1 MSKSAG
7 TRKKKPFK
15 PTSDAVQARNG
26 VLVPAEGASEPVSS
40 PLVIGMSLI
49 LLASGVVSYWP
60 TLQGLVRSWENIP
73 DYSHGF
79 LIVPTALFMLWVRRD
94 SMPALG
100 KPSWVGVIA
109 SLAVCALLRW
119 AGAKYFYTFLE
130 HWSIL
135 FWVLAAVLALGG
147 WKLVG
152 WALPA
157 MAFLF
162 FMFPLPFSIE
172 TSMSGPLQKVA
183 TKISVWCLQLL
194 GQPCYSLG
202 NIIYVGDNTLE
213 VAQACSGL
221 RLFLSIIAVGYVY
234 LALTDGPIWEKVLLA
249 VATLPIAILANSARI
264 VGTGLLYQS
273 TTNEG
278 MRHLAHDAAGW
289 LMMPL
294 AAVLFWV
301 WFVYLRKLFPEDDEV
316 SLSTIV
322 KRASI

>member
-15 PTSDAVQARNG
+15 PASSMAS
-26 VLVPAEGASEPVSS
+26 ASEVISSELNDAEAVATPFVYAMVALLLVS
-40 PLVIGMSLI
+40 G
-49 LLASGVVSYWP
+49 AVSYWP
-60 TLQGLVRSWENIP
+60 TIQGLIKTWQNVP

-79 LIVPTALFMLWVRRD
+79 LIVPTAVFMLWSRRD
-94 SMPALG
+94 TMPALG
-100 KPSWVGVIA
+100 KPSWAGVVA
-109 SLAVCALLRW
+109 SLAFCGLLRW
-119 AGAKYFYTFLE
+119 AGARYFFGFLD
-130 HWSIL
+130 HWSIM
-135 FWVLAAVLALGG
+135 FFALAATFALGG
-147 WKLVG
+147 WRLVK

-157 MAFLF
+157 IAFLF
-162 FMFPLPFSIE
+162 FMFPLPFAIE
-172 TSMSGPLQKVA
+172 GLLSSPLQRIA

-194 GQPCYSLG
+194 GQPCYSAG

-221 RLFLSIIAVGYVY
+221 RLFLSIVAVGYVY
-234 LALTDGPIWEKVLLA
+234 LVLTDGPLWEKVLLA
-249 VATLPIAILANSARI
+249 VATLPIAIVANSVRI
-264 VGTGLLYQS
+264 IGTGLLYQS
-273 TTNEG
+273 TTDEG

-294 AAVLFWV
+294 AALLFWI

-322 KRASI
+322 KRASV